1 MSRPRR
7 AGSRGLKAVIVAAG
21 EGKRLR
27 PLTEDLPKCLLPV
40 GGRPLILHSLD
51 ALNALGVEDV
61 ALVVGH
67 GRERL
72 VEALGPG
79 YRYLLN
85 PFYQVTNNMA
95 SLWFAKT
102 FVEDSEFL
110 YLHSDLLYES
120 SVLSLATEDPHNIVL
135 LVKQKN
141 TEREE
146 MKVVVEDGYL
156 VESSKEVEPHRAYGE
171 WLGIAK
177 FTPRGWERYV
187 AEVEQLLLEGRY
199 QAYDTEAMTR
209 LSQKERLIHVADV
222 GGLSYIEIDSSE
234 DLKRAQQQIWSK
246 IEKKARST

>member
-1 MSRPRR
+1 MSPRR
-7 AGSRGLKAVIVAAG
+7 AKSHGLKAVIVAAG
-21 EGKRLR
+21 EGRRLR
-27 PLTEDLPKCLLPV
+27 PLTKDTPKCLLSV
-40 GGRPLILHSLD
+40 GGRPLILHSLN
-51 ALNALGVEDV
+51 ALEALGVKNV

-72 VEALGPG
+72 VEALGPN

-85 PFYQVTNNMA
+85 PFYKVTNNMA

-120 SVLSLATEDPHNIVL
+120 SILSLATEDPHDIVL
-135 LVKQKN
+135 LVKRKDS
-141 TEREE
+141 EREE

-177 FTPRGWERYV
+177 FTPRGWERYLP
-187 AEVEQLLLEGRY
+187 EVEQLLLEGRY

-209 LSQKERLIHVADV
+209 LSRKERIIHVADV

-234 DLKRAQQQIWSK
+234 DLKRAQHQIWRK
-246 IEKKARST
+246 IEKGARST